1 MQKRDELSSNEKSYN
16 IDIIF
21 GIFLILVAVGKIIRY
36 TIMKNVLVNSGI
48 GHHFIY
54 PILYGTGG
62 ITLFDSD
69 SMTGDAGGNAV
80 VIFRAIN
87 FFKINNYESWELYIS
102 VIWNII
108 LFGLLLGVKKILNLK
123 QFVFIGLSIIVLN
136 IFDFTLAKEP
146 IQMLYFIAIYY
157 VLCLNNKSVK
167 FKYILTIGIIAFSA
181 ISFRIYYFLIIMFMV
196 LVQVLFN
203 VFIIKR
209 EKVKIKDIIIML
221 LVIVGFYFLFLNIMK
236 VIMPTE
242 YNELIRVRTRSSTAA
257 SDMRNIFKSTNLL
270 IFSFDYLIMLLRMM
284 FPIELLRLGIKY
296 VPYVLYQVIITY
308 FVIKN
313 IKSIKSNGKIKNIA
327 LYLYIGFLFASAT
340 FEPDFGSWVRHEAV
354 LFPILLI
361 LADIKRKDKERKN
374 EKRVSFYNNSS
385 V

>member
-1 MQKRDELSSNEKSYN
+1 MQKKDEFSSNEKSYN
-16 IDIIF
+16 VDIIF
-21 GIFLILVAVGKIIRY
+21 GMFLILVAIGKIIRY
-36 TIMKNVLVNSGI
+36 TIMKNVLVNAGI

-203 VFIIKR
+203 VFIIKK

-242 YNELIRVRTRSSTAA
+242 YSELIRVRTRSSTAA

-361 LADIKRKDKERKN
+361 FADIKRKDKESIN
-374 EKRVSFYNNSS
+374 EK
-385 V
+385 

>member
-203 VFIIKR
+203 VFIIKK

-242 YNELIRVRTRSSTAA
+242 YSELIRVRTRSSTAA

>member
-203 VFIIKR
+203 VFIIKK

>member
-203 VFIIKR
+203 VFIIKK

-221 LVIVGFYFLFLNIMK
+221 LVIVGFYFIFLNIMK

>member
-87 FFKINNYESWELYIS
+87 FLKINTYEGWELYIS
-102 VIWNII
+102 IIWNII
-108 LFGLLLGVKKILNLK
+108 LFGLLLGVKRELNLK
-123 QFVFIGLSIIVLN
+123 QFIFIGLSIIVLN

-157 VLCLNNKSVK
+157 VLCLDNKSEK

-181 ISFRIYYFLIIMFMV
+181 ISFRTYYFLIIMFMV

-203 VFIIKR
+203 AFIIKK
-209 EKVKIKDIIIML
+209 EKVKVKDIIIML
-221 LVIVGFYFLFLNIMK
+221 LIIVGFYFIFLNIMK
-236 VIMPTE
+236 VMMPTE
-242 YNELIRVRTRSSTAA
+242 YNELIRVRTRLSTAA

-284 FPIELLRLGIKY
+284 FPIELLRLGVKY
-296 VPYVLYQVIITY
+296 IPYVLYQLIITY
-308 FVIKN
+308 FVVRNIRNIKN
-313 IKSIKSNGKIKNIA
+313 NGRIKNIA

-354 LFPILLI
+354 LFPIILI
-361 LADIKRKDKERKN
+361 LSDTNKVVNNNIER
-374 EKRVSFYNNSS
+374 RML
-385 V
+385 

>member
-203 VFIIKR
+203 VFIIKK

-327 LYLYIGFLFASAT
+327 LHLYIGFLFASAT

-361 LADIKRKDKERKN
+361 LTDIKRKEKERKN
-374 EKRVSFYNNSS
+374 EKRISIYNNSS

>member
-54 PILYGTGG
+54 PVLYGTGG

-87 FFKINNYESWELYIS
+87 FLKINTYEGWELYIS
-102 VIWNII
+102 IIWNII
-108 LFGLLLGVKKILNLK
+108 LFGLLLGVKRELNLK
-123 QFVFIGLSIIVLN
+123 QFIFIGLSIIVLN

-203 VFIIKR
+203 VFIIKK

-242 YNELIRVRTRSSTAA
+242 YSELIRVRTRSSTAA

-270 IFSFDYLIMLLRMM
+270 IFSLDYLIMLLRMM
-284 FPIELLRLGIKY
+284 FPIELLRLGVKY
-296 VPYVLYQVIITY
+296 IPYVLYQLIITY
-308 FVIKN
+308 FVIRNIMN
-313 IKSIKSNGKIKNIA
+313 IKSNEKIKNIA

-361 LADIKRKDKERKN
+361 LTDIKRKEKERKN
-374 EKRVSFYNNSS
+374 EKRISIYNNSS

>member
-69 SMTGDAGGNAV
+69 SMTGGAGGNAV

-203 VFIIKR
+203 VFIIKK

-327 LYLYIGFLFASAT
+327 LHLYIGFLFASAT

-361 LADIKRKDKERKN
+361 LTDIKRKEKERKN
-374 EKRVSFYNNSS
+374 EKRISIYNNSS

>member
-1 MQKRDELSSNEKSYN
+1 
-16 IDIIF
+16 
-21 GIFLILVAVGKIIRY
+21 
-36 TIMKNVLVNSGI
+36 
-48 GHHFIY
+48 
-54 PILYGTGG
+54 
-62 ITLFDSD
+62 
-69 SMTGDAGGNAV
+69 
-80 VIFRAIN
+80 
-87 FFKINNYESWELYIS
+87 
-102 VIWNII
+102 
-108 LFGLLLGVKKILNLK
+108 
-123 QFVFIGLSIIVLN
+123 
-136 IFDFTLAKEP
+136 
-146 IQMLYFIAIYY
+146 MLYFIAIYY

-203 VFIIKR
+203 VFIIKK

-327 LYLYIGFLFASAT
+327 LHLYIGFLFASAT

-361 LADIKRKDKERKN
+361 LTDIKRKEKERKN
-374 EKRVSFYNNSS
+374 EKRISIYNNSS

>member
-108 LFGLLLGVKKILNLK
+108 LFGLLLGVKKILN
-123 QFVFIGLSIIVLN
+123 N
-136 IFDFTLAKEP
+136 
-146 IQMLYFIAIYY
+146 
-157 VLCLNNKSVK
+157 
-167 FKYILTIGIIAFSA
+167 
-181 ISFRIYYFLIIMFMV
+181 
-196 LVQVLFN
+196 
-203 VFIIKR
+203 
-209 EKVKIKDIIIML
+209 
-221 LVIVGFYFLFLNIMK
+221 
-236 VIMPTE
+236 
-242 YNELIRVRTRSSTAA
+242 
-257 SDMRNIFKSTNLL
+257 
-270 IFSFDYLIMLLRMM
+270 
-284 FPIELLRLGIKY
+284 
-296 VPYVLYQVIITY
+296 
-308 FVIKN
+308 
-313 IKSIKSNGKIKNIA
+313 
-327 LYLYIGFLFASAT
+327 LYL
-340 FEPDFGSWVRHEAV
+340 
-354 LFPILLI
+354 
-361 LADIKRKDKERKN
+361 
-374 EKRVSFYNNSS
+374 
-385 V
+385 

>member
-167 FKYILTIGIIAFSA
+167 FKYILAIGIIAFSA

-203 VFIIKR
+203 VFIIKK

>member
-1 MQKRDELSSNEKSYN
+1 
-16 IDIIF
+16 
-21 GIFLILVAVGKIIRY
+21 
-36 TIMKNVLVNSGI
+36 
-48 GHHFIY
+48 
-54 PILYGTGG
+54 
-62 ITLFDSD
+62 
-69 SMTGDAGGNAV
+69 
-80 VIFRAIN
+80 
-87 FFKINNYESWELYIS
+87 
-102 VIWNII
+102 
-108 LFGLLLGVKKILNLK
+108 
-123 QFVFIGLSIIVLN
+123 
-136 IFDFTLAKEP
+136 
-146 IQMLYFIAIYY
+146 MLYFIAIYY

-203 VFIIKR
+203 VFIIKK